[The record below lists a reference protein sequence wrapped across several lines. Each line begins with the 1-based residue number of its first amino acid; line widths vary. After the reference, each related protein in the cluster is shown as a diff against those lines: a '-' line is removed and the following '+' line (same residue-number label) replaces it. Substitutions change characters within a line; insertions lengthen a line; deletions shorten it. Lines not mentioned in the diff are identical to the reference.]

1 MKPLKPIAPVKPV
14 KAVQPVRA
22 VKAVKP
28 IAPPPKPP
36 TISAPKRSNMARPP
50 VAKTQRV
57 VPSAKSA
64 RGVVRT
70 DTHNGANN
78 VPAAAKHRKRGL

>member
-22 VKAVKP
+22 VKAIKP
-28 IAPPPKPP
+28 ITPPAKPEP
-36 TISAPKRSNMARPP
+36 VSAPKRSNMARPP

-57 VPSAKSA
+57 VPSVQSG

-70 DTHNGANN
+70 DTHNGVNA
-78 VPAAAKHRKRGL
+78 VPAAAKHKKRGL